1 MRNTIVL
8 EKSASDNLAMFLQR
22 AKVNWPTGCPTRIGG
37 FFLHLCHQGWAGRNE
52 ATLSSAE
59 QEGKMTTGKAW
70 ATVFKVGLLG

>member
-1 MRNTIVL
+1 
-8 EKSASDNLAMFLQR
+8 MFLQR
-22 AKVNWPTGCPTRIGG
+22 AKGNWPTGCPIQIEG

-70 ATVFKVGLLG
+70 APVFKVELLG